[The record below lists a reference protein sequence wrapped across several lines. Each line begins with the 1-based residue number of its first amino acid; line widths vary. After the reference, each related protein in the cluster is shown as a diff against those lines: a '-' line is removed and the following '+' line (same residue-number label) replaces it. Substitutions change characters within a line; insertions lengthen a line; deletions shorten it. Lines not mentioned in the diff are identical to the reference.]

1 MSYEIA
7 ASEARLNRPNRSTRR
22 SSIALAT
29 LAALAT
35 TLLVSAPA
43 RAQCSTTSGT
53 TFDSG
58 SLIIPMSSSW
68 QDACGSVSAYGLIYD
83 LLRANDGLTSYPASS
98 GQKFTQPIYVHWVYA
113 TTKSSPNRCVPTN
126 QSALYNGS
134 TAMSGQST
142 ASCTVWNDGC
152 DFSVDNSVANNFAP
166 VTVVTNTDTTLS
178 SSNDKVATT
187 LDTTDSGTREYP
199 SGVGPLLAF
208 PNFRAT
214 AVTVTANLLTT
225 VNLVRYGGGAFVI
238 AASDAPAF
246 LALLSGKES
255 HKDSLG
261 NTIDF
266 SPFRTKGTVS
276 SSTSKT
282 NGCAIIK
289 SSTTTPLAAFSSYD
303 NGNGFG
309 TAGTTPGG
317 GNQLAYA
324 NEHYV
329 TVHRAATSFTAFDTQ
344 KWNTRPPRIG
354 LLQTVGGLFN
364 PESDGTPT
372 TGIKG
377 AQLKYYLKSAGLDF
391 TGASGCPAGGFNAT
405 TTVSNSETGSTN
417 TATFCPNGPTPGQI
431 YDYLDAIDVANG
443 ALGNYQIFWA
453 PHFQP
458 PCLNATDCSNPPY
471 NGSAS
476 SLIPTSCASA
486 SFGFS
491 ASNTCVNVALSRIGN
506 FLSQQSRGFFGECA
520 TIATFE
526 GSYKNSDPAINA
538 GQNFSMADGGVTQ
551 ALTCIS
557 NGAGGCS
564 AVASPQ
570 PGLIVNNPTI
580 RLLRL
585 DTCDNPVQPLD
596 ETGNSIASKYC
607 IYYNPQYD
615 FAQIGDFR
623 WFAYSGGTENFAP
636 ASGAPVAGD
645 NSIYTNGAVR
655 LAYTIANNT
664 GGLTVATGP
673 SLAYVDNFTYAQ
685 RNANTAAVVYLAGHN
700 YTSDV
705 AGTRVALN
713 TVLSLGLAVAT
724 AETAFV
730 GATLYKGNVFVP
742 SYYEVTTSRPPDAWQ
757 TYNPTTGSQWHFPYH
772 AGELR
777 VHALANA
784 TVTQNYGDAV
794 VYSASNQFKHTSSGT
809 GASTIDTVSNIPAN
823 RNVFTYLA
831 GQVTTNSVPSNIPN
845 RVAQL
850 GWQPVSVDESQITNT
865 STCVNKFHVGAVTK
879 TFDGGVTKTY
889 AGMVAGDYA
898 NGAKVCDLQEALEL
912 SVPASAFGIDYGAD
926 AGEQTAIAGYFTDQG
941 QINSTVQLVR
951 MVRGYCFS
959 TLTGVDGTSTPTA
972 GPLYST
978 ATLLCNNS
986 VQYGGPATASN
997 APTLDYPGAFVHSQ
1011 VAIIPDSPYITNIG
1025 GKSRPTVA
1033 YVGGLDGML
1042 HAFYVPRGDGLES
1055 GYTGPAATPKTL
1067 SASSA
1072 ATVFPTNY
1080 AAGFNAATPALT
1092 ELWAFIPPGQLPFLA
1107 TNQAQVDS
1115 SPVVID
1121 VFGDFNGDGLRTWH
1135 TVLVASAGG
1144 GNRELFALDITNPL
1158 APILLWDLESSYSAS
1173 LNYAPIPLTDDDT
1186 GFNYPA
1192 YNGAT
1197 LWKNTC
1203 RAAQEVALPDG
1214 GVPCT
1219 PSKYIVPSKNDTAPV
1234 FTGVFNYSHLGASQ
1248 SVSVAELRH
1257 NGLPLYAAFV
1267 ATNEPAG
1274 SGVFVFSIDLVTG
1287 QKLWEWSSPYDT
1299 TNLPAAQVSGIGNN
1313 APAGVTLF
1321 SKTGDNLIDTV
1332 YVGDDSGNLWELD
1345 AEDGASQTGYGVSLN
1360 CSNGSCNYALSNAYG
1375 AGTNG
1380 PQPISTLSTLFY
1392 IPTTTAS
1399 TSQFYNYLGQTL
1411 LAYGTGGTDTVS
1423 ALATVPDGAVH
1434 VLPVGASGRYQPG
1447 ELSGSSALK
1456 TLVSTDGVAKE
1467 VTGYPQIL
1475 TNSQR
1480 VFGSIVATG
1489 DRLYFSATS
1498 GSVSNIDNRSSES
1511 LQGTLYSVNFNS
1523 STATTGFSALAS
1535 GNGGIGG
1542 TVAVDTSVS
1551 GQVTV
1556 VTITGQKIV
1565 TTVDKGGG
1573 SLAPNLKPQTH
1584 SINNVNTTPT
1594 TLLGWILRKTG
1605 HDY

>member
-1 MSYEIA
+1 MSHEIA
-7 ASEARLNRPNRSTRR
+7 ASEARMNRPNRSTRR
-22 SSIALAT
+22 SSIALAI
-29 LAALAT
+29 LASMAAALLA
-35 TLLVSAPA
+35 SSPA
-43 RAQCSTTSGT
+43 HAQASTSGGT

-58 SLIIPMSSSW
+58 SLIVPMSSSW

-83 LLRANDGLTSYPASS
+83 LLRANDGLASSPATS
-98 GQKFTQPIYVHWVYA
+98 GQKFTTPIYVHWVYR

-134 TAMSGQST
+134 SVMSPLQST
-142 ASCTVWNDGC
+142 ASGTVWNDGC
-152 DFSVDNSVANNFAP
+152 DFSVDNSAANNVAP
-166 VTVVTNTDTTLS
+166 VTLIDNTDKTLS
-178 SSNDKVATT
+178 SSKDVVATT
-187 LDTTDSGTREYP
+187 LDTTDGSNREYP
-199 SGVGPLLAF
+199 SGVGPLLAY
-208 PNFRAT
+208 PNFLAT
-214 AVTVTANLLTT
+214 AVTVSSNLLVT

-238 AASDAPAF
+238 AANDAPAF
-246 LALLSGKES
+246 LALLSGKEI

-261 NTIDF
+261 NAVDF
-266 SPFRTKGTVS
+266 TPFRTKGTVS
-276 SSTSKT
+276 SATSKT
-282 NGCAIIK
+282 TGCAIIK
-289 SSTTTPLAAFSSYD
+289 SNSLAAFSTYD
-303 NGNGFG
+303 TGNGFG
-309 TAGTTPGG
+309 NAGTSPGA

-324 NEHYV
+324 NEHFV
-329 TVHRAATSFTAFDTQ
+329 NVHRAATSFTAFDTQ
-344 KWNTRPPRIG
+344 KWNTRPPRIA

-364 PESDGTPT
+364 PEADGTPT

-391 TGASGCPAGGFNAT
+391 TGASGCPAGGFNSS
-405 TTVSNSETGSTN
+405 TTVTNSETASTN
-417 TATFCPNGPTPGQI
+417 KATFCANGGTPGQI
-431 YDYLDAIDVANG
+431 YDYIDAIDVANG
-443 ALGNYQIFWA
+443 VLGNYQVFWA

-458 PCLNATDCSNPPY
+458 PCFNTADCTAHPY
-471 NGSAS
+471 DGSAS
-476 SLIPTSCASA
+476 SLIPTACIAA
-486 SFGFS
+486 ANGFS
-491 ASNTCVNVALSRIGN
+491 ASNTCVAGALSQIGN
-506 FLSQQSRGFFGECA
+506 FLSQQNRGFFGECA
-520 TIATFE
+520 TIGTFE
-526 GSYKNSDPAINA
+526 GVFKNNDGAIND
-538 GQNFSMADGGVTQ
+538 GLPTSMADGGVTQ
-551 ALTCIS
+551 SLTCIN
-557 NGAGGCS
+557 NGTGGCNT
-564 AVASPQ
+564 AAGPQ
-570 PGLIVNNPTI
+570 PGLIINNPTI

-585 DTCDNPVQPLD
+585 DTCDNPVQPSD

-607 IYYNPQYD
+607 IYFNPQYD

-623 WFAYSGGTENFAP
+623 WIAYSGGTENFAP
-636 ASGAPVAGD
+636 ASSGNPVNGT

-655 LAYTIANNT
+655 LAYTIANNP
-664 GGLTVATGP
+664 GNLTIATGT
-673 SLAYVDNFTYAQ
+673 SQAYVDNFTYAQ
-685 RNANTAAVVYLAGHN
+685 RNTNTAAVVYLAGHN

-713 TVLSLGLAVAT
+713 TVLSLGLAVST
-724 AETAFV
+724 SETAFV
-730 GATLYKGNVFVP
+730 GATLYKGSVFVP
-742 SYYEVTTSRPPDAWQ
+742 TFYEVTTTRPPDAWQ

-772 AGELR
+772 TGELR

-784 TVTQNYGDAV
+784 TTTQNYGDAI
-794 VYSASNQFKHTSSGT
+794 VYNASNQFKHTASGSGT
-809 GASTIDTVSNIPAN
+809 NVIDGVSNIPAN
-823 RNVFTYLA
+823 RNIFTYL
-831 GQVTTNSVPSNIPN
+831 GGKVTTVGVPANIPN
-845 RVAQL
+845 GVGQT
-850 GWQPVSVDESQITNT
+850 GWRPVNFDESQITST
-865 STCVNKFHVGAVTK
+865 STCVNNFHIGPVTK
-879 TFDGGVTKTY
+879 VTDGGVTQY
-889 AGMVAGDYA
+889 AGMVPGNYP
-898 NGAKVCDLQEALEL
+898 NGAKVCDLQEALEVN
-912 SVPASAFGIDYGAD
+912 VPSSALGTDYGD
-926 AGEQTAIAGYFTDQG
+926 AGAEQTSIAGYLTDQN
-941 QINSTVQLVR
+941 QINSAIQLVR

-959 TLTGVDGTSTPTA
+959 TVNGVDGTTTPSPTPYA
-972 GPLYST
+972 PAALI
-978 ATLLCNNS
+978 CNNS
-986 VQYGGPATASN
+986 VQYGGPPTASS
-997 APTLDYPGAFVHSQ
+997 APTLDYLGGFVHSQ
-1011 VAIIPDSPYITNIG
+1011 VAVIPDSPYITNVG

-1033 YVGGLDGML
+1033 YVGGLDGEL
-1042 HAFYVPRGDGLES
+1042 HAFYVPRGDGQES
-1055 GYTGPAATPKTL
+1055 GYTGPTQTPTTL
-1067 SASSA
+1067 SGISA
-1072 ATVFPTNY
+1072 ATVFPTSY
-1080 AAGFNAATPALT
+1080 ASGFNTSTPALT
-1092 ELWAFIPPGQLPFLA
+1092 ELWAFIPPGQLPFLS

-1121 VFGDFNGDGLRTWH
+1121 VFGDFNGDGIRTWH

-1144 GNRELFALDITNPL
+1144 GSRELFALDITNPL
-1158 APILLWDLESSYSAS
+1158 APTLIWDLESGPNPNLVYQ
-1173 LNYAPIPLTDDDT
+1173 PVPLTDDDT

-1197 LWKNTC
+1197 LWNNSC
-1203 RAAQEVALPDG
+1203 RAAQQVVQPDG
-1214 GVPCT
+1214 GVACR

-1267 ATNEPAG
+1267 ATNEPSG
-1274 SGVFVFSIDLVTG
+1274 SGIFVFSIDLVTG

-1299 TNLPAAQVSGIGNN
+1299 TNLPAAQASGIGNN

-1523 STATTGFSALAS
+1523 STATTGISALAS